1 MGRTSSTATNCSS
14 KLTGPKIRP
23 YDLHN
28 EAYLFAF
35 LHTIMHVSQGSKIYI
50 LKLFFCLSHFAST
63 TEGLLLEPNFSTQG
77 MFTPIFRRLVAGR
90 LQAVPYTHTVPEKFC
105 QFHLVSRSSP
115 ISSVSVLCH
124 SVTLTLS
131 PTSAHTVP
139 FSPTLYA
146 GFIFHPSLATSVRS
160 VPWRRYTVPRLLS
173 LRISGHS
180 YYLLL
185 YLYYMTIICYK
196 KQNKNVAVAVAAATA
211 VVVHSDLPDR
221 PAMLIS
227 AVVTARRDI
236 SEGDRY

>member
-35 LHTIMHVSQGSKIYI
+35 LHTVMHVSQGSKIYI

-77 MFTPIFRRLVAGR
+77 MFTPIFRRLVAG

-185 YLYYMTIICYK
+185 YSVLYDYHLLQKT
-196 KQNKNVAVAVAAATA
+196 KQKRSCSSSGSN
-211 VVVHSDLPDR
+211 SSSSPFR
-221 PAMLIS
+221 PTRLIGPRCS
-227 AVVTARRDI
+227 
-236 SEGDRY
+236 YQL